1 LTQSRR
7 SRKGKN
13 LLTKPEHI
21 PWKRITVEGIAV
33 VVSILLAFGI
43 DAWWSERQER
53 QAELEYLIALQK
65 DFLETRESL
74 DNQENDVSRLFDN
87 VDQVLSVI
95 ADIQTTELPES
106 FSKMVGDAYFIPR
119 PVPITGTYE
128 DMVNSGSIQLIRND
142 DLRVALA
149 EFMSILEIM
158 KFHSNLNLQTYWDM
172 HAPFANQ
179 NLIFSDFGWLIGD
192 DATEEKIASYLV
204 GPPIKHSFE
213 INADAIKSQEFWN
226 LMVGW
231 KVLYADQLNQ
241 VLDAQNLCT
250 EILHMLSNGIESGS
264 R

>member
-1 LTQSRR
+1 M
-7 SRKGKN
+7 
-13 LLTKPEHI
+13 TKPEYI
-21 PWKRITVEGIAV
+21 PWKRIIVEGVAV

-65 DFLETRESL
+65 DFVETRESL
-74 DNQENDVSRLFDN
+74 DNQVNDVSRLFDN

-106 FSKMVGDAYFIPR
+106 FSKMVGRAYSIPR

-128 DMVNSGSIQLIRND
+128 DMVNSGSVQLIRND

-149 EFMSILEIM
+149 KFMSVLEIM
-158 KFHSNLNLQTYWDM
+158 EFHSNMNLQTYWDM

-179 NLIFSDFGWLIGD
+179 NLILSDFDWVIGD

-204 GPPIKHSFE
+204 RSSIKHSFE
-213 INADAIKSQEFWN
+213 INANAIKSQEFWN
-226 LMVGW
+226 LMTGW
-231 KVLYADQLNQ
+231 KVLYADQLDKT
-241 VLDAQNLCT
+241 VDAQNLCT
-250 EILHMLSNGIESGS
+250 EILHMLSNGIESS
-264 R
+264 SH